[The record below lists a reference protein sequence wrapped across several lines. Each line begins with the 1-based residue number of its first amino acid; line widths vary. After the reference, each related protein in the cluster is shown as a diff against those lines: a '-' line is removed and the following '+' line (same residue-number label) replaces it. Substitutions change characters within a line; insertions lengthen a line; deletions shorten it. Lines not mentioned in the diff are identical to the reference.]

1 MYSRRC
7 MVACSNAAVAETVLT
22 YMYITHLTQHTHTKA
37 LTIAKVGRVT
47 GRTYTILS
55 AIS

>member
-22 YMYITHLTQHTHTKA
+22 YMYITHLTQHTKA